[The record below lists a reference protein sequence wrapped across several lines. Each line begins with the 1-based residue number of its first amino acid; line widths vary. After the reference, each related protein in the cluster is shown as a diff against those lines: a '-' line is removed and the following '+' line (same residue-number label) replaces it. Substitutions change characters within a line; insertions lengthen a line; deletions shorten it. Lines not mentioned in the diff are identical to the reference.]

1 MPLLNGHK
9 CQAVFALKILQHD
22 MLGPPVRGI
31 LEEGFRFIEGNIFTG
46 FCTSVILSTGIS
58 LYRALKPLSR
68 AVDPSSPTSDI

>member
-1 MPLLNGHK
+1 
-9 CQAVFALKILQHD
+9 

-46 FCTSVILSTGIS
+46 FCMSV
-58 LYRALKPLSR
+58 